1 MGAAVGEQFLHV
13 GSHDVLAQQQDGGLS
28 PTAADL
34 DGGPQA
40 LVGVRRGHAD
50 VSDDQLGT
58 QLECTGYQFG
68 STPDGGDHLVTAVAQ
83 EQC

>member
-1 MGAAVGEQFLHV
+1 MGASRQRLRI
-13 GSHDVLAQQQDGGLS
+13 S
-28 PTAADL
+28 TAARRPSSVF
-34 DGGPQA
+34 DG
-40 LVGVRRGHAD
+40 GHAD